1 MKSIKTASF
10 LYVFATL
17 VIIETLI
24 ANINGFNNLH
34 FLSKPLIVS
43 TLILYFFFTTP
54 RHETVAK
61 RLTIFAL
68 VFSLLGDVL
77 LLFVFKSELFFM
89 GGLLAFLIAHILY
102 CLVFL
107 KQRNSTLKPY
117 GITILLII
125 YAIGL
130 FILINPGLGDLV
142 IPVLAYI
149 SIILLMVV
157 TSYLR
162 KGNAPNN
169 SFKLVFL
176 GALFFMI
183 SDSIL
188 AVNKFYMPVP
198 YSNFS
203 IMLTYALAQLLIV
216 LGLKKQL

>member
-43 TLILYFFFTTP
+43 ALILFFFFTTP
-54 RHETVAK
+54 RQETLAK
-61 RLTIFAL
+61 RLTVFAL

>member
-43 TLILYFFFTTP
+43 ALILFFFFTTP
-54 RHETVAK
+54 RQETLAK
-61 RLTIFAL
+61 RLTVFAL

-117 GITILLII
+117 GLTILLII

-130 FILINPGLGDLV
+130 FILIKPGLGDLV

-149 SIILLMVV
+149 SVILLMVV
-157 TSYLR
+157 TSFLR